1 LIEDERFQAVGYQRT
16 VKLMLRRVGIL
27 IVALSVSL
35 SWAPETFAQARDS
48 SDSSEYLIKA
58 GFIFNFAKFVEWP
71 TTAFA
76 QPDSPIVIGILG
88 TDPFGTIID
97 QIVQDKK
104 VGARGFVV
112 KRLKWGSDVK
122 DLRDCKILFVSASE
136 KAHMDELLQ
145 MVKGLP
151 VLTVGETPGFAERGG
166 VIRFVLEDNRVRF
179 EVNVEAAHQA
189 ELTISSRLLTLARII
204 QPPTVELRKPG

>member
-1 LIEDERFQAVGYQRT
+1 MSSQIVKYERS
-16 VKLMLRRVGIL
+16 VKLMFRRLGIL

-35 SWAPETFAQARDS
+35 GWVPGAFTQARDA

-71 TTAFA
+71 APSFA

-88 TDPFGTIID
+88 TDPFGAIID

-104 VGARGFVV
+104 IGARGFVV
-112 KRLKWGSDVK
+112 KRLKWAADLK
-122 DLRDCKILFVSASE
+122 DLKECKILFVAASE
-136 KAHMDELLQ
+136 RAHIDDVVQ
-145 MVKGLP
+145 AVKGLP
-151 VLTVGETPGFAERGG
+151 ILTVGETPGFAEHGG

-179 EVNVEAAHQA
+179 EVNVEAARQA
-189 ELTISSRLLTLARII
+189 DLTISSRLLTLARII
-204 QPPTVELRKPG
+204 QQATADSRKPG